1 MSIHS
6 DILIIGAGPGG
17 YETAAEAAASGKKV
31 TLIERS
37 ELGGT
42 CLNRG
47 CIPTKCLCRSAEV
60 LRTLAAASEFGVE
73 TSGFHADYGKAAAR
87 MRGIVGGLQEGVA
100 AALRNVD
107 VVRAEARF
115 TAPGQVTAD
124 GETYTADRIII
135 ATGSAPARLPI
146 EGAELAVSS
155 DEVLALDELP
165 ASAVIIGGG
174 VIGMEL
180 ACIMSAFGTRVEVI
194 EYCKEILPPFDRD
207 IAKRLRTQLTRD
219 PNLKITVGAEVKS
232 VARDASAGQL
242 SVAYQDKRGLQNT
255 SAEMVVMAVGRRPVV
270 PEGCDLAGIETGRKG
285 IVTDDSMLTTAPGVY
300 AIGDCNGRC
309 MLAHA
314 ASAQGMVALGRDMDL
329 SVVPSAV
336 FSCPEAAMVGLTEE
350 QCKERGLQFS
360 TGKALFGANGKA
372 VAMGEATGLVKVI
385 AETATGK
392 ILGVHILGP
401 HAADLIQEPATAM
414 AAGLGAADIRR
425 AIHAH
430 PTLGET
436 VRAAFM
442 NLII

>member
-87 MRGIVGGLQEGVA
+87 MRGIVGGLQKGVA

-194 EYCKEILPPFDRD
+194 EYCKEILPPFDCD

-242 SVAYQDKRGLQNT
+242 SVAYQDRRGLQNT

-336 FSCPEAAMVGLTEE
+336 FTSPEAAMVGLTEE

>member
-115 TAPGQVTAD
+115 TAPGQVAAD

>member
-180 ACIMSAFGTRVEVI
+180 ACIMSAFGTMVEVI
-194 EYCKEILPPFDRD
+194 EYSKEILPPFDRD

-232 VARDASAGQL
+232 VARDASAWQL

-336 FSCPEAAMVGLTEE
+336 FTSPEAAMVGLTEE

-385 AETATGK
+385 AETATGR